1 MCINLLPRA
10 NVWWDVCVSS
20 FSPKQMCGGCACLKI
35 KNKYALL
42 VLPKSLPGAS
52 VWWDVC
58 KGSLTSF
65 CIANF
70 SYLYTCFYPCNLK
83 HCFILYTRWAM
94 MRMLLKLLI
103 CPPTQWSTGN
113 VRQIKLFLVTYNN
126 SFLHFTCLSPI
137 MCCFPQCYFD
147 STQPESDYKCL
158 CSAGKTERSFLP
170 TPYTLYC
177 LSHQLVIL
185 RLLCLSVFI

>member
-1 MCINLLPRA
+1 VCIKLLPKANVWWDVVYQASPQSKCVVGCMCINLLPRA

-137 MCCFPQCYFD
+137 MCCFPQ
-147 STQPESDYKCL
+147 
-158 CSAGKTERSFLP
+158 ASFAP
-170 TPYTLYC
+170 RYETNVQTTPA
-177 LSHQLVIL
+177 
-185 RLLCLSVFI
+185 